1 MAKLKLSHATVTL
14 TIDFDGKVVDEQE
27 FAKERK
33 KLTKQLTADFG
44 HLDDNDKPL
53 PSSHWKQPQV
63 TFTYTEIPE

>member
-14 TIDFDGKVVDEQE
+14 TIDFDGKVVSGEE

-53 PSSHWKQPQV
+53 PAKNIGLGGLYKTH
-63 TFTYTEIPE
+63 